1 MIAPSPAFANR
12 GATALASRTRAVVL
26 SATSRSLAS
35 AVCSM
40 KVPDW
45 AAPALLMRSVTRPCR
60 EFTPAAKDFTL
71 SSLAT
76 STTCVVTSAL
86 LFARDCAVCCNPAS
100 SRSAR
105 ASAEPAAA
113 SRCASARPM
122 PELAPVTTATPL
134 LTKDMKGFLMGRVH
148 ITPQKKLCHAFW
160 QRARWNRTEQ
170 QQYFNPSCHE
180 RATRLPP

>member
-1 MIAPSPAFANR
+1 MSISQRKSSNETSSKFPCR
-12 GATALASRTRAVVL
+12 AT
-26 SATSRSLAS
+26 
-35 AVCSM
+35 
-40 KVPDW
+40 
-45 AAPALLMRSVTRPCR
+45 PALLMRSVTPPCR
-60 EFTPAAKDFTL
+60 EFTTAAKDFTL

-76 STTCVVTSAL
+76 STTCVVTSPL
-86 LFARDCAVCCNPAS
+86 LFARDCEVSCNPAS